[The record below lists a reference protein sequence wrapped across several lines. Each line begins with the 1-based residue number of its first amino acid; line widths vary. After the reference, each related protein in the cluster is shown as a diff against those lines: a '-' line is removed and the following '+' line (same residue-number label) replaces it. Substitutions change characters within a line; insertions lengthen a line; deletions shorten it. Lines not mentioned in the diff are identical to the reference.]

1 MVDSAN
7 PNTIPRNIIYAL
19 RRVRMAIEQNTNC
32 TNRMLQGVQQQ
43 LRRIYL
49 LVANSNSPTREFNR
63 LLNNLERWVVQWENR
78 QLIDD
83 EIRDLRTV
91 FQTTLD
97 WWNEQDRQSNPNITQ
112 EYINNT
118 HLINEP
124 NLTVPQILREAVQ
137 QQQH

>member
-1 MVDSAN
+1 
-7 PNTIPRNIIYAL
+7 
-19 RRVRMAIEQNTNC
+19 
-32 TNRMLQGVQQQ
+32 MLQGVQQQ

-63 LLNNLERWVVQWENR
+63 LLNNLERWVVQWEDR

-112 EYINNT
+112 EYMNNT